1 MCNGIFCAHH
11 VARQVYVF
19 LPCVDWAFVRLCLE
33 GLVLCQRDMTIT
45 VLQILGCRG
54 RHDIQM
60 WNERVGNKSFV
71 DDLMF
76 CRGDVSVRAA
86 FTLRDIESY
95 PNTT

>member
-1 MCNGIFCAHH
+1 MCNGISCARH

-19 LPCVDWAFVRLCLE
+19 LPWVAQAFAWPCLV

-45 VLQILGCRG
+45 VVQILGCRG

-60 WNERVGNKSFV
+60 WYEREGNKSFV
-71 DDLMF
+71 YDLMF

-95 PNTT
+95 PNST

>member
-1 MCNGIFCAHH
+1 MCNGISCARH
-11 VARQVYVF
+11 VARQVYDF
-19 LPCVDWAFVRLCLE
+19 LLCVDSAIVEPCTV
-33 GLVLCQRDMTIT
+33 GLVLSQRDMTIT
-45 VLQILGCRG
+45 VYLMVVCRG

-60 WNERVGNKSFV
+60 WNEREGNKSFV